1 MSDHDPLQTL
11 WKSQNQEIFTMSLAD
26 IHTRAAR
33 FQSRIRTR
41 NLIEYAAAALV
52 VTVFAWIA
60 WEIPQPV
67 VRAGA
72 ALMALGALYVCWRLH
87 AMARAASAE
96 EMNAGAQTW
105 ADFHRAE
112 LVRQRQ
118 ALSTVWRWYLAPFI
132 PGVIVFVAGVAF
144 APELGAP
151 FWAGA
156 ATFAAGAGFVA
167 ALFAAVS
174 WLNAR
179 AVRRL
184 DAEIAAL
191 DAARNS

>member
-1 MSDHDPLQTL
+1 
-11 WKSQNQEIFTMSLAD
+11 MSLAD
-26 IHTRAAR
+26 IHARAAH
-33 FQSRIRTR
+33 FQTRIRTR

-72 ALMALGALYVCWRLH
+72 ALIALGAIYVSWRLH
-87 AMARAASAE
+87 AMARAASTE
-96 EMNAGAQTW
+96 EMNAGAPSW

-132 PGVIVFVAGVAF
+132 PGVLVFVAGVAF
-144 APELGAP
+144 APEAGAP

-167 ALFAAVS
+167 VLFAAVG

-191 DAARNS
+191 DAARNR

>member
-1 MSDHDPLQTL
+1 MPDPLQTI
-11 WKSQNQEIFTMSLAD
+11 WANQQNEEFSMSLAD
-26 IHTRAAR
+26 IHARAAH

-52 VTVFAWIA
+52 IAAFAWIA
-60 WEIPQPV
+60 WLVPQPV

-72 ALMALGALYVCWRLH
+72 ALIALGAIYVCWRLY
-87 AMARAASAE
+87 AFARAATKAE
-96 EMNAGAQTW
+96 LEAGAQSW

-112 LVRQRQ
+112 LARQRQ
-118 ALSTVWRWYLAPFI
+118 ALSTVWRWYLAPFV
-132 PGVIVFVAGVAF
+132 PGMIVFVAGVAF
-144 APELGAP
+144 APEAGTP

-156 ATFAAGAGFVA
+156 A
-167 ALFAAVS
+167 LFAASAGVIGGLFAAIA

-191 DAARNS
+191 DAARRG